1 MNTLAKPVSTKG
13 EALATTIEPQAVEH
27 QGRAQAMAL
36 LLKFRTVLALVVVV
50 AIFAVLAPNFLS
62 LGNAL
67 IMLKHIA
74 IVAILAIGMTFVIL
88 TGGIDLSVGSI
99 AGLAGMVA
107 GALLLEGLRLGPLGV
122 VIYPSVPVMA
132 AMVVALGAGLGL
144 FNGVLVN
151 RFQVAPFI
159 ATLGMLYMARGAAM
173 LMSNG
178 ATFPN
183 LVGNPALGNEGFS
196 WLGAGMVLGIPVP
209 VWILGVIAL
218 GAGFVAART
227 TFGRRVYAVG
237 GSERAALLSGVRV
250 DRIKYAVY
258 AISGGLAAV
267 VGMLVASD
275 LEAAHPASGESF
287 ELSSIAAVV
296 LGGAS
301 LAGGRGTIAGTLT
314 GACVIGV
321 LGDGMVMVGISEFW
335 QMVIKGAV
343 IVTAVVLDR
352 LQERLG

>member
-1 MNTLAKPVSTKG
+1 MT
-13 EALATTIEPQAVEH
+13 
-27 QGRAQAMAL
+27 L
-36 LLKFRTVLALVVVV
+36 LLKFRTVLALVLVV
-50 AIFAVLAPNFLS
+50 AIFAVLAPNFLTVA
-62 LGNAL
+62 NAL

-74 IVAILAIGMTFVIL
+74 IVAILAIGMSFVIL

-107 GALLLEGLRLGPLGV
+107 GALIINGLPLTALGV
-122 VIYPSVPVMA
+122 VVYPSVPA
-132 AMVVALGAGLGL
+132 VVGLVLLVGIGIGL
-144 FNGVLVN
+144 FNGLLIN

-159 ATLGMLYMARGAAM
+159 ATLGTLYMARGAAM

-178 ATFPN
+178 ETFPN
-183 LVGNPALGNEGFS
+183 LIGNPALGNEGFS
-196 WLGAGMVLGIPVP
+196 RIGAGLLLGIPAP
-209 VWILGVIAL
+209 VWLLAVIAA
-218 GAGFVAART
+218 GAAFVAGST

-250 DRIKYAVY
+250 DQVKYAVY
-258 AISGGLAAV
+258 AISGAMAAL
-267 VGMLVASD
+267 VGVLIASD
-275 LEAAHPASGESF
+275 LVAAHPASGESF
-287 ELSSIAAVV
+287 ELNGIAAVV

-301 LAGGRGTIAGTLT
+301 LTGGRGTIVGTLI

-335 QMVIKGAV
+335 QMVIKGGV